1 MDSTLSEKPSLPR
14 PLVDAWQADVP
25 STAELRRGY
34 ARYVRKRPKRAVPA
48 LARWVITGLVLGVGL
63 AQAATR
69 VPRHWLG
76 SHEPVVL
83 APTPHR
89 APSLRPRR
97 VEAATAATPSSD
109 PVTAAPVERARSASP
124 AVPAAVPSVT
134 QAERIAVQEQ
144 WQRAAAAMRIK
155 DVAGA
160 QSALLDVEL
169 HTTGAERDAARIAR
183 AQLLASSGRRAEA
196 LSLAAELATSASS
209 SAVREKAR
217 ELSSQLA
224 QEKNDEHRSAEPG
237 AAVNQP

>member
-1 MDSTLSEKPSLPR
+1 MNSTRSEKTSLPR

-34 ARYVRKRPKRAVPA
+34 ARYMRRRPTRAVPL
-48 LARWVITGLVLGVGL
+48 LARWIIAGLVLGVGL

-69 VPRHWLG
+69 LPRHWLG
-76 SHEPVVL
+76 SQPTVVL
-83 APTPHR
+83 SPKPVRTPVALSRGAVDAPP
-89 APSLRPRR
+89 P
-97 VEAATAATPSSD
+97 PSSE
-109 PVTAAPVERARSASP
+109 PAPAAPVEPASAPSL
-124 AVPAAVPSVT
+124 AVPAASPSVMP
-134 QAERIAVQEQ
+134 AERAAVQEQ
-144 WQRAAAAMRIK
+144 WQRAAAAMRAK

-169 HTTGAERDAARIAR
+169 HTTGTERDAARIAR

-196 LSLAAELATSASS
+196 LSLATELAATATST
-209 SAVREKAR
+209 AVRDKAR

-224 QEKNDEHRSAEPG
+224 REKASPDRSDRAS